1 MPVRPTLLP
10 LLVLAVVA
18 FTLPVLS
25 VAFTLL
31 IVRPVLESSTFPVL
45 STILVLELDVP
56 LLPLVTPVLFDAD
69 AVEVLDVLL

>member
-18 FTLPVLS
+18 FTLLM
-25 VAFTLL
+25 
-31 IVRPVLESSTFPVL
+31 VRPVLESSTFPVL

-56 LLPLVTPVLFDAD
+56 LLPLVTPVLFDAE
-69 AVEVLDVLL
+69 AVVVLDVLL